1 MRRYLL
7 IIVCILLILPG
18 ITSCA
23 GAPPKPIELEKE
35 RALDYA
41 NEGIRWFKKGC
52 YARALSLFEDSL
64 RINQSID
71 NLPAMAYDY
80 NNIGMIA
87 LNTGKF
93 NEAREFFTLA
103 ARIQRNLSDEAGL
116 SLSLSNLATVD
127 LKAENQDQAERHLE
141 EAYQAADRSKD
152 KLQQAFVLNLMGHL
166 YWQKGLLARADD
178 SVSKAEAIYE
188 AMNNKSGL
196 ASASHNLGL
205 IRMSEGNY
213 MEAQALWVKALE
225 LDQENLDYPGI
236 AADLEMLARLNLKQE
251 KWSEAAEYARRAF
264 NVCYNIGHKEKASL
278 VLEILK
284 KADEAGNLNS
294 PIASFEAKFKEMSS
308 PEFDLP
314 CR

>member
-1 MRRYLL
+1 MLL
-7 IIVCILLILPG
+7 MLSGLP
-18 ITSCA
+18 SCA

-41 NEGIRWFKKGC
+41 NEGIRRFKKGC
-52 YARALSLFEDSL
+52 YSRALSLFEDSL

-87 LNTGKF
+87 LNTGKPD
-93 NEAREFFTLA
+93 EATEFFTLA
-103 ARIQRNLSDEAGL
+103 ARIQRNLDNEAGL

-127 LKAENQDQAERHLE
+127 LKAENPDRAERHLE

-152 KLQQAFVLNLMGHL
+152 KLQQAFVLNLRGHL

-178 SVSKAEAIYE
+178 SVSKAKAIYE

-196 ASASHNLGL
+196 ASACHNLGL

-213 MEAQALWVKALE
+213 IEVRTLWEKALE
-225 LDQENLDYPGI
+225 LDQETLDYPGI
-236 AADLEMLARLNLKQE
+236 AADVEMLARLNLKQE
-251 KWSEAAEYARRAF
+251 RWSEAAEYARRAF

-294 PIASFEAKFKEMSS
+294 PIAGFEAKLKEMSS
-308 PEFDLP
+308 PDFDLP

>member
-1 MRRYLL
+1 MLSG
-7 IIVCILLILPG
+7 LP
-18 ITSCA
+18 SCA

-41 NEGIRWFKKGC
+41 NEGIRRFKKGC
-52 YARALSLFEDSL
+52 YSRALSLFEDSL

-87 LNTGKF
+87 LNTGKPD
-93 NEAREFFTLA
+93 EATEFFTLA
-103 ARIQRNLSDEAGL
+103 ARIQRNLDNEAGL

-127 LKAENQDQAERHLE
+127 LKAENPDRAERHLE

-152 KLQQAFVLNLMGHL
+152 KLQQAFVLNLRGHL

-178 SVSKAEAIYE
+178 SVSKAKAIYE

-196 ASASHNLGL
+196 ASACHNLGL

-213 MEAQALWVKALE
+213 IEVRTLWEKALE
-225 LDQENLDYPGI
+225 LDQETLDYPGI
-236 AADLEMLARLNLKQE
+236 AADVEMLARLNLKQE
-251 KWSEAAEYARRAF
+251 RWSEAAEYARRAF

-294 PIASFEAKFKEMSS
+294 PIAGFEAKLKEMSS
-308 PEFDLP
+308 PDFDLP

>member
-1 MRRYLL
+1 MLS
-7 IIVCILLILPG
+7 G
-18 ITSCA
+18 ISSCA

-35 RALDYA
+35 KALDYA
-41 NEGIRWFKKGC
+41 NKGVRWFKKGC
-52 YARALSLFEDSL
+52 YSLALSLFENSL

-71 NLPAMAYDY
+71 NLSGTTYDY

-87 LNTGKF
+87 LNTGKL
-93 NEAREFFTLA
+93 NEAGEFFTLA

-116 SLSLSNLATVD
+116 SLSLSNLAAVD

-141 EAYQAADRSKD
+141 EAYQAANRSKD

-166 YWQKGLLARADD
+166 YWQKGLLAKAND
-178 SVSKAEAIYE
+178 SLSKTVAIYE
-188 AMNNKSGL
+188 ARGNKFGL
-196 ASASHNLGL
+196 ASACHNLGL

-213 MEAQALWVKALE
+213 IEAQTLWGKALE
-225 LDQENLDYPGI
+225 LDQETLDYPGI
-236 AADLEMLARLNLKQE
+236 AADLEMLARLTLKQE
-251 KWSEAAEYARRAF
+251 RWSEAAEYAWRAF
-264 NVCYNIGHKEKASL
+264 NVCYNIGHKEKASV

-284 KADEAGNLNS
+284 KADEAGNLKFS
-294 PIASFEAKFKEMSS
+294 IADLEAKFQEMTS